1 MLATQAGH
9 LEAEAEL
16 GGYVAEEKAETLVST
31 GRSALARMIDPDGL
45 SGDDIALFGS
55 ATSAFAALLDAWRLP
70 PAARVGVVAFEY
82 ARNAALLTARATR
95 DGLRLVRLPVDGM
108 GRLDLDRL
116 DRHGPDL
123 GGLDLATLPHVASHR
138 GVVQPVRELAA
149 RCAAVDVPLLVD
161 AAQSVGQVDIGGFA
175 AGTGTGTG
183 TGTAAGIGSGPGSGA
198 VVWVGTSRK
207 WLCGPRGVGFA
218 AIGRDVSSR
227 LHLGAPALTAAR
239 WPAAGLFGGEAAIA
253 ARTGWAQAVLE
264 LEAAGP
270 AAIARRIADRALAVR
285 RQLAAMPGWRVREPL
300 VDAGGQPSGILTVEL
315 PDGGDPATARARLLA
330 DGVLTSAVTAERAP
344 WEQPS
349 AALRLSVHAW
359 TTHSD
364 IEGLAAALARL

>member
-1 MLATQAGH
+1 MLATQTGH

-16 GGYVAEEKAETLVST
+16 GGYVAEEQAEALVSA
-31 GRSALARMIDPDGL
+31 GRAALARMIDPDGL
-45 SGDDIALFGS
+45 AGDDIALFGS

-70 PAARVGVVAFEY
+70 PAARVGVVIFEY

-108 GRLDLDRL
+108 GRLDLDLL

-123 GGLDLATLPHVASHR
+123 GSIDLVTLPHVASHR

-149 RCAAVDVPLLVD
+149 RCAAAGVPLLVD
-161 AAQSVGQVDIGGFA
+161 AAQSVGQVGIGGLA
-175 AGTGTGTG
+175 AGPGTGP
-183 TGTAAGIGSGPGSGA
+183 GPGSGA

-253 ARTGWAQAVLE
+253 ARAGWAQAVLE
-264 LEAAGP
+264 LETAGP

-315 PDGGDPATARARLLA
+315 AAGGNPATARARLLA
-330 DGVLTSAVTAERAP
+330 DGVLTSAVTAQRAP

-359 TTHSD
+359 TTDTD
-364 IEGLAAALARL
+364 IDALAAALARL